1 MQITQTKQE
10 ALLRE
15 FTVTMTAQEIDEKIN
30 ERLMELGKTVKMPG
44 FRPGKI
50 PLPLLKSKYG
60 KSVIGF
66 VLAVMY
72 ALLVVAERLDRFL
85 GITGRAILTRLL
97 GVLLAAL
104 SVQFVVDGIKSAFA

>member
-1 MQITQTKQE
+1 MQGAWGK
-10 ALLRE
+10 
-15 FTVTMTAQEIDEKIN
+15 AQLI
-30 ERLMELGKTVKMPG
+30 L
-44 FRPGKI
+44 
-50 PLPLLKSKYG
+50 
-60 KSVIGF
+60 VIGF